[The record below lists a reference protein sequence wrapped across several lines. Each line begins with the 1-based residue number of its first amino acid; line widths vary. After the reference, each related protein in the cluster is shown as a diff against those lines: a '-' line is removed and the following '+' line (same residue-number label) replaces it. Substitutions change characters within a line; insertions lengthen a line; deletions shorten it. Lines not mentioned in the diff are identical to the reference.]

1 MFCLLFTTDAN
12 FDEHLGKPSY
22 HQEDGNDESIFL
34 RTEDDPS
41 ERVEDELECLH
52 SASPY
57 IVSPVNKYRQVL
69 ESHNPVVSPS
79 PPSL

>member
-1 MFCLLFTTDAN
+1 MLPPHHKD
-12 FDEHLGKPSY
+12 GG
-22 HQEDGNDESIFL
+22 EDDSMAV
-34 RTEDDPS
+34 RTEDDSP
-41 ERVEDELECLH
+41 ERVEDELDGLH
-52 SASPY
+52 LSSPY